1 MASSNPRFVENENI
15 FLSDLS
21 ESKLKAI
28 NKKEDF
34 KNNSLVSIEQLSKEG
49 VEILL
54 KRAKEIKQDPSN
66 FKNLAEGKILYSIF
80 WAQSTRTRISTETA
94 WLRLGG
100 KQISVVGMG
109 DSSIVKGETLDH
121 TLRMYT
127 GYNPDFI
134 AIRSHLEKIPL
145 YGALNFSHVSWV
157 NCGDGSNEH
166 PTQGILDIFT
176 LKEKF
181 EDLSKLKIAFV
192 GDIKHGRTIK
202 SLVRILKMFGSE
214 MTFVAPESLHAKEE
228 IENMGVTY
236 NGQNIDKLENV
247 ANQVDVIYAT
257 RPQLER
263 MSEEDKKLYR
273 DGVYQLNKE
282 NLKDSKALIMH
293 PLPIDNYSKP
303 EISPELDEDPRT
315 IYFLEASN
323 ALYARMAIF
332 SLLLGG

>member
-1 MASSNPRFVENENI
+1 MATSRFVKTENI
-15 FLSDLS
+15 SLGKHSESDL
-21 ESKLKAI
+21 KTI
-28 NKKEDF
+28 NTKNSF
-34 KNNSLVSIEQLSKEG
+34 KDNSFVSIEQLTKEG

-54 KRAKEIKQDPSN
+54 ERAGEIKENPTK
-66 FKNLAEGKILYSIF
+66 FAKLAEGKILYSIF

-94 WLRLGG
+94 WLKLGG
-100 KQISVVGMG
+100 KQISVVGVG

-134 AIRSHLEKIPL
+134 AIRSHVEKIPL

-166 PTQGILDIFT
+166 PTQGVLDTFT

-214 MTFVAPESLHAKEE
+214 MSFVAPESLHAKEE
-228 IENMGVTY
+228 IEKMGVAY
-236 NGQNIDKLENV
+236 KSYDINEIEKV
-247 ANQVDVIYAT
+247 AQEVDVVYAT

-263 MSEEDKKLYR
+263 MSEEDKKLYEN
-273 DGVYQLNKE
+273 GVYQLNKE
-282 NLKDSKALIMH
+282 SLKGSKALIMH
-293 PLPIDNYSKP
+293 PLPIDNYSRP
-303 EISPELDEDPRT
+303 EISPDLDNDPRA
-315 IYFLEASN
+315 IYFQEASN
-323 ALYARMAIF
+323 GLYARMAIF
-332 SLLLGG
+332 SLLLGF